1 MDPFAPTKPENLI
14 QAVQALQAIIL
25 NSWPVLSED
34 HHRMDVLKAISICW
48 LHVNDD
54 ILSNMSPTNG
64 QLLKAQHDLKTTAAL
79 LSKAMPDNGTFS
91 KEVEQLIRVE
101 PKLASLFR

>member
-1 MDPFAPTKPENLI
+1 MDPFAPMNPENLI
-14 QAVQALQAIIL
+14 QAVQALQAIVL

-34 HHRMDVLKAISICW
+34 CHRIDVLKAISICW

-54 ILSNMSPTNG
+54 ILSNKLPTNEK
-64 QLLKAQHDLKTTAAL
+64 LFKAQHDLKTTAAL

-91 KEVEQLIRVE
+91 KEVEQLIRAE
-101 PKLASLFR
+101 PRVASLFR